1 MRANSIRASIPFCK
15 WYGKNMNIRR
25 IEDLRPHMLPL
36 KLNLKFAIND
46 VIYIK
51 MISHSDTVWG

>member
-36 KLNLKFAIND
+36 KLNLKFAIKRRNLHQD
-46 VIYIK
+46 
-51 MISHSDTVWG
+51 DQP